1 MNHQINISVLNSVV
15 GIPPSSDGVMGLFVK
30 AVAVS
35 TTFALDTPYMLTQ
48 LSDLTALGINAAYDV
63 TNSVAVYQQ
72 VSEFYQQAGSGA
84 VLWLI
89 GVNKATAYA
98 TYVAGSAFTAAI
110 QATDNADPAKRVKMI
125 GLCYAPPTAV
135 QSATDFPTDVPATL
149 TALQTV
155 QQTLFNLGFQFSFI
169 LDGYQMSSAVTP
181 ATIGTMASN
190 SVYSGSLCITGT
202 KPNGVSAV
210 GLALGRFARISIGH
224 GFGAVEDG
232 AINTATAFL
241 TNSVSIPASG
251 TLVVGTTYTAW
262 GGTVVYNS
270 VTYLAGQSF
279 TAVTGF
285 TTFTTPDT
293 GYCVVN
299 FSPVQNL
306 QVGDFNNL
314 GSKQYMFLRTW
325 MNHSGFFWNDAA
337 TCTATT
343 NQLSSQEYNRV
354 ANALSADALA
364 FFILEVGKNLPV
376 DTKTGSLAPA
386 YIKTKQQ
393 EFYDE
398 YINPLTV
405 ASGTGDL
412 SDAALSVT
420 GPNFN
425 STKTLNFTLNIVPTP
440 ILGTVNGTIEFT
452 TTL

>member
-1 MNHQINISVLNSVV
+1 
-15 GIPPSSDGVMGLFVK
+15 
-30 AVAVS
+30 
-35 TTFALDTPYMLTQ
+35 
-48 LSDLTALGINAAYDV
+48 
-63 TNSVAVYQQ
+63 
-72 VSEFYQQAGSGA
+72 
-84 VLWLI
+84 
-89 GVNKATAYA
+89 
-98 TYVAGSAFTAAI
+98 
-110 QATDNADPAKRVKMI
+110 
-125 GLCYAPPTAV
+125 
-135 QSATDFPTDVPATL
+135 
-149 TALQTV
+149 
-155 QQTLFNLGFQFSFI
+155 
-169 LDGYQMSSAVTP
+169 
-181 ATIGTMASN
+181 
-190 SVYSGSLCITGT
+190 
-202 KPNGVSAV
+202 
-210 GLALGRFARISIGH
+210 
-224 GFGAVEDG
+224 
-232 AINTATAFL
+232 
-241 TNSVSIPASG
+241 
-251 TLVVGTTYTAW
+251 
-262 GGTVVYNS
+262 
-270 VTYLAGQSF
+270 
-279 TAVTGF
+279 
-285 TTFTTPDT
+285 
-293 GYCVVN
+293 
-299 FSPVQNL
+299 
-306 QVGDFNNL
+306 
-314 GSKQYMFLRTW
+314 

>member
-1 MNHQINISVLNSVV
+1 
-15 GIPPSSDGVMGLFVK
+15 
-30 AVAVS
+30 
-35 TTFALDTPYMLTQ
+35 
-48 LSDLTALGINAAYDV
+48 
-63 TNSVAVYQQ
+63 
-72 VSEFYQQAGSGA
+72 
-84 VLWLI
+84 
-89 GVNKATAYA
+89 
-98 TYVAGSAFTAAI
+98 
-110 QATDNADPAKRVKMI
+110 MI